1 MTRNLECIAEAV
13 LFGAGESV
21 TVAELAQALE
31 IDTPAA
37 RQIVQRLAM
46 RYDKEMRGV
55 KIITLGEAFQMC
67 TREEYA
73 DYVRRITEPKRRRG
87 LSPAALETLSVI
99 AYNQPITKSRVEL
112 IRGVDSSYSVLKLI
126 ERGLIDEGGR
136 LDAPG
141 RPILYVTTEE
151 FLRCFG
157 LTSLAALPQVK
168 MENISEEI
176 STE

>member
-1 MTRNLECIAEAV
+1 MMRELECKAEAV

-21 TVAELAQALE
+21 TAAEMAAALE

-37 RQIVQRLAM
+37 RQIVLRLAE
-46 RYDKEMRGV
+46 RYEEEKRGV

-73 DYVRRITEPKRRRG
+73 ECVRKVTEPKRRRG
-87 LSPAALETLSVI
+87 LSPSALETLSVI
-99 AYNQPITKSRVEL
+99 AYHQPITKSRVEM
-112 IRGVDSSYSVLKLI
+112 IRGVDSSYSILKLT
-126 ERGLIDEGGR
+126 ERGLIDEAGR

-157 LTSLAALPQVK
+157 LTSLEALPQVEI
-168 MENISEEI
+168 ENKTDEE

>member
-1 MTRNLECIAEAV
+1 MTRELECKTEAV

-31 IDTPAA
+31 IEVPAA
-37 RQIVQRLAM
+37 RQIVVRLAEQYE
-46 RYDKEMRGV
+46 RESRGL
-55 KIITLGEAFQMC
+55 KIITLGDAFQMC

-73 DYVRRITEPKRRRG
+73 ECVRKVTEPKRRRG
-87 LSPAALETLSVI
+87 LSSSALETLSVI
-99 AYNQPITKSRVEL
+99 AYNQPITKSRIEM
-112 IRGVDSSYSVLKLI
+112 IRGVDSSYSVLKLT
-126 ERGLIDEGGR
+126 ERGLIDEAGR

-157 LTSLAALPQVK
+157 LTSLEALPQVNN
-168 MENISEEI
+168 ENNAEENG
-176 STE
+176 TE